1 MRIVLILWIVSV
13 QGQGLVI
20 AGWYQ
25 EHQPWLQKWLLRRLP
40 CSGLAA
46 DLTQDTFVRLLV
58 SWRDKIPDAIS
69 EPRAYLASVAK
80 CVLIDHYRRASLE
93 QAYLQALQCLPEAY
107 HPSPETQAILLASLI
122 EIDTML
128 DGLPLKVRSAF
139 LLVQIDGLSYA
150 EVARELQVSISSVQ
164 KYMAKATEACLL
176 YRLAHAE

>member
-1 MRIVLILWIVSV
+1 MIGFWIVS
-13 QGQGLVI
+13 I
-20 AGWYQ
+20 AEQELFVEQWYQ

-40 CSGLAA
+40 CTGLAA

-58 SWRDKIPDAIS
+58 SWRDKIPESIC

-107 HPSPETQAILLASLI
+107 HPSPETQAILLATLI

-150 EVARELQVSISSVQ
+150 EVARELKVSISSVQ
-164 KYMAKATEACLL
+164 KYMARATEACLI
-176 YRLAHAE
+176 YRLEHAA